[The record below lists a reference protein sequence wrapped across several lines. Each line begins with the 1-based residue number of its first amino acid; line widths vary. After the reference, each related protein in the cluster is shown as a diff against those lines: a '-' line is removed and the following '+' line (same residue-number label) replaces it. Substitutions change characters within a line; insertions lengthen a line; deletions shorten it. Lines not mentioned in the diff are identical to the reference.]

1 MFDVSLSHPHNTQLI
16 IVESCPVTYI
26 IIRTISYINNSLNLF
41 IAIYLI
47 PPLNRHELF
56 NHPCSCW
63 LPFLIVVVV
72 FLLCIS
78 AGLLCRCYS
87 VPCSMLFIWM
97 VSRYVWAVCIWPVKE
112 LSSLKL
118 SRIRSRNGSFRF
130 TTQNKPNIIAYIL
143 EDIWMFV
150 VFLLRKRSMPW
161 FVRCSNNNKLC
172 DQHNIQVIH
181 IFPVFVCCFVA
192 IPSTLLLFLL
202 MFILSYLGIETVFY
216 FISNIYVLFLLG
228 DINV

>member
-63 LPFLIVVVV
+63 LPFLFVVVV

-130 TTQNKPNIIAYIL
+130 TTQNKPNIIAYIYRKIF
-143 EDIWMFV
+143 EC
-150 VFLLRKRSMPW
+150 LL
-161 FVRCSNNNKLC
+161 CSYCEKDQCHDLSVAATTTNCVINTIFKLFTFSLC
-172 DQHNIQVIH
+172 LY
-181 IFPVFVCCFVA
+181 A
-192 IPSTLLLFLL
+192 ALWLFLL
-202 MFILSYLGIETVFY
+202 HFCSFYWCSFCHILELKLFSILFPIFTFCFY
-216 FISNIYVLFLLG
+216 SAI
-228 DINV
+228 